1 MPTETPIRDV
11 MTKQVVTLSPE
22 MEIQEAARV
31 LQEHGITGAPV
42 VDESGTFIGMLED
55 EDLIATEANVHVPT
69 VLNLLGVDFSLPWE
83 NARFK
88 EDLRKAASSS
98 VRELMKEDF
107 PSVRETATIGEV
119 ATIMRDEDISRVVI
133 VDARNII
140 VGIVARSDL
149 VRALAT
155 EK

>member
-1 MPTETPIRDV
+1 MPTDTPIRDV
-11 MTKQVVTLSPE
+11 MTKQVVTLTPE

-31 LQEHGITGAPV
+31 LQEQGITGAPV

-69 VLNLLGVDFSLPWE
+69 VLNLLGVDFSLPWD

-107 PSVRETATIGEV
+107 PSVGETATIGEV

-133 VDARNII
+133 VDATNSI